1 MEAKTEVV
9 TKDRIAELA
18 NKPGNTVYAYTYDT
32 PVERMAPEE
41 QAVVIRQIVLAF
53 DAGTVAFPEA
63 TDEALRERVLSF
75 GPRIRAF
82 QMLHP
87 RTFAEITTRVHTAEA
102 VEALDKKRKMAGYMI
117 LERACGG
124 GTEEE
129 QAGRVMTKGLQMSL
143 KDSVVGG
150 AGGGSAAA
158 SPATDGSPAAA
169 GSTTTATTTVD
180 LGAQMDAMA
189 LRRACEA
196 IEAAKKIDMG
206 ECSVRQPFTLRN
218 DKAV

>member
-1 MEAKTEVV
+1 MDVKTEVV

-32 PVERMAPEE
+32 PVERMAPDE

-53 DAGTVAFPEA
+53 DAGTVAFPDASE
-63 TDEALRERVLSF
+63 EALRERVLSF

-82 QMLHP
+82 QLLYP
-87 RTFAEITTRVHTAEA
+87 RVFAEITTRVHTAEA

-124 GTEEE
+124 GSEEE

-143 KDSVVGG
+143 KDSDATA
-150 AGGGSAAA
+150 AGGSGSGTG
-158 SPATDGSPAAA
+158 SRTSSRTD
-169 GSTTTATTTVD
+169 TATTTVD
-180 LGAQMDAMA
+180 LGAQMDASA
-189 LRRACEA
+189 LRRAYEA
-196 IEAAKKIDMG
+196 IEAARKIDMG
-206 ECSVRQPFTLRN
+206 ECSVRQPFTLGN
-218 DKAV
+218 GKAV